1 MSCHVCQAIEDNPHA
16 PNTRL
21 AKELGT
27 SETSVRRHRKA
38 NHNAAVDR
46 DEFFRVPVEAITSR
60 GASIR
65 TEDGSWQKINYS
77 PARAA
82 LIEANRTTYEDLNH
96 VLTPYTPPPSKSTN
110 QVLHVLMADPQVG
123 KTGSGGGT
131 PETLARV
138 HSCLAQVVD
147 HAKRHNYDEIVFA
160 DLGDPVENACNV
172 TAQAQTNDLS
182 LTDQVRTVRR
192 LFMEAIRQ
200 LAPLAPRLT
209 YVAVPSNHGAVRTG
223 IGDKNR
229 ANAPDDDYGLLIQD
243 SIEDAFSL
251 LPTHN
256 ITFKRPKKWEE
267 SVVHNGVGFTHGHLA
282 KTVKNMAQWFKNQAA
297 GKRSDLHEA
306 RILAYGHFHSL
317 RLEETAD
324 AVLLVGAPALD
335 NGSDWFT
342 NSTGDRSNPGMLVF
356 DTEDGHLKG
365 WHVYRP
371 KEEEHA
377 EY

>member
-1 MSCHVCQAIEDNPHA
+1 MSNCHVCDAIEEAPDK
-16 PNTRL
+16 PNTEL
-21 AKELGT
+21 ADKVGT
-27 SETSVRRHRKA
+27 SEASIRRHRKA
-38 NHNAAVDR
+38 NHNQAVLR
-46 DEFFRVPVEAITSR
+46 DEFFEVPVEAITSR

-65 TEDGSWQKINYS
+65 DPDTGSWQKISYS
-77 PARAA
+77 PHKAA
-82 LIEANRTTYEDLNH
+82 LIEASRTTYEDLNH
-96 VLTPYTPPPSKSTN
+96 VIAPYTPPPSQNTG
-110 QVLHVLMADPQVG
+110 QVLHVLMADPQIG
-123 KTGSGGGT
+123 KTGSNGGT

-147 HAKRHNYDEIVFA
+147 HAKRHDYDEIVFA
-160 DLGDPVENACNV
+160 DLGDSTEGFHNV
-172 TAQAQTNDLS
+172 TAQSQTNDLS

-209 YVAVPSNHGAVRTG
+209 YVAVPSNHCSVRTAQ
-223 IGDKNR
+223 GDKNR

-256 ITFKRPKKWEE
+256 VAFKRPLKWEE

-282 KTVKNMAQWFKNQAA
+282 KTPKNVAQWFKNQAA
-297 GKRSDLHEA
+297 GKRSNLHEA
-306 RILAYGHFHSL
+306 RILAYGHFHHL
-317 RLEETAD
+317 HMEETAD
-324 AVLLVGAPALD
+324 AVLLLGAPALEG
-335 NGSDWFT
+335 GSDYFT
-342 NSTGDRSNPGMLVF
+342 NSTGDRSNPGMLTF

-371 KEEEHA
+371 TTEGE
-377 EY
+377 